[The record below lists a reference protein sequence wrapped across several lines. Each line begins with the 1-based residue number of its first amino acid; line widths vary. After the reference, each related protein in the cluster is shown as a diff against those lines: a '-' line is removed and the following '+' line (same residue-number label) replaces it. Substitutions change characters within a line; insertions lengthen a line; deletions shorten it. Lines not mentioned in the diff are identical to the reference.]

1 MRISLLVCTVAFFSI
16 TAIAQNIN
24 KEYSLREYRSS
35 DYLEYEKYTYNSDLL
50 LTSTDNLLLDD
61 AIQVRDSL
69 TYDQSNN
76 VVKLDGYQLLNG
88 SWKHVYY
95 MDYTYDD
102 NGNILSRSNYNSF
115 GGSSFTLGGTYLYFY
130 EDNKLTSWKM
140 YMSGT
145 DLVEQCQISY
155 NDNNQ
160 VVLEF
165 VQDTWRSGAM
175 EDSWKIEYIYNL
187 DGTIQTSKPSIWNGF
202 SWDFPG
208 AEWFY
213 YDADKNCIKWEHK
226 SGNSVT
232 NRREY
237 EYDMDF
243 TVDQIVFPVTPEDR
257 IETKRLV
264 EMQNMVVLQH
274 WYTENDQGELIYICD
289 YIYDYDYIGTAGMR
303 EQGLHM
309 DTMRMYPNPAS
320 DLITVSSANNIIID
334 INVLDTT
341 GKVVHRQTNLNNKKA
356 NVDISNLQSGVY
368 YIRSLTA
375 KGIITQKLI
384 VN

>member
-1 MRISLLVCTVAFFSI
+1 MRIYLLICTVAFFSI
-16 TAIAQNIN
+16 SAIAQNIN

-88 SWKHVYY
+88 SWKHVYSMY
-95 MDYTYDD
+95 YTYDD
-102 NGNILSRSNYNSF
+102 NGNVLSRSNYNSF

-160 VVLEF
+160 VILEF

-175 EDSWKIEYIYNL
+175 EDSWKIEYIYNS

-226 SGNSVT
+226 SGDRVT

-289 YIYDYDYIGTAGMR
+289 YIYDYDYIGTAGIR
-303 EQGLHM
+303 DQGLPM

-320 DLITVSSANNIIID
+320 DLITVSSANNIIIN

-356 NVDISNLQSGVY
+356 NVDVSNLQSGVY